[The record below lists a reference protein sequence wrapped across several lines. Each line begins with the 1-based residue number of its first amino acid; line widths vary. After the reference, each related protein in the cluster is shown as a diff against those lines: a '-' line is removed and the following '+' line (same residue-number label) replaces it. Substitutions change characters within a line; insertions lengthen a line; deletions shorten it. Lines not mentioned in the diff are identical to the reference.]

1 MVACNMLWREL
12 FFRDGIFS
20 FLNGGRL
27 VTVTVT
33 NKVLVV
39 DDDPDARIFISNL
52 LTSHG
57 FDPIRAE
64 NRTEGLRKAIDKKP
78 AVIIIDMM
86 MSKQQGVKMYRQ
98 IRTHEKFKN
107 LPVIMLSTLA
117 KRAFYQ
123 LQHIEYTLPHQG
135 FPKPEGYLSKPPE
148 AAELI
153 YTVKKIIKNQPKRKT
168 QCL

>member
-86 MSKQQGVKMYRQ
+86 MSGEGGIQMYHDLKRDAQ
-98 IRTHEKFKN
+98 LRCV
-107 LPVIMLSTLA
+107 PVIMLATIERKL
-117 KRAFYQ
+117 FYKWHKIHRSNHPG
-123 LQHIEYTLPHQG
+123 LKPDIYLEKPIEA
-135 FPKPEGYLSKPPE
+135 E
-148 AAELI
+148 ELI
-153 YTVKKIIKNQPKRKT
+153 RITNKLIRAEAVDPVI
-168 QCL
+168 